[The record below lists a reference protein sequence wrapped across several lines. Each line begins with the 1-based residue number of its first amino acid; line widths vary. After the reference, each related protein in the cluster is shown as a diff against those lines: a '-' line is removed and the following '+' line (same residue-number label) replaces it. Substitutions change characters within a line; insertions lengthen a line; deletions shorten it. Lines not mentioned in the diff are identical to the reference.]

1 MPRPPIHPGEHLRI
15 DLETAGVSQRRL
27 AAAIQVPPNRISEI
41 IQGRRS
47 ITADTA
53 LRLARV
59 IGTTPQYWLNLQ
71 ANYDLRKALQDEG
84 DAIERSVTP
93 IPELSV
99 A

>member
-15 DLETAGVSQRRL
+15 DLEAAGVSQRRL
-27 AAAIQVPPNRISEI
+27 AAAIHVPHNRISEI

-71 ANYDLRKALQDEG
+71 TNYDLRKALQDEG
-84 DAIERSVTP
+84 DAIEKSVAP

>member
-15 DLETAGVSQRRL
+15 DLEAAGVSQRRL
-27 AAAIQVPPNRISEI
+27 ASAINVPANRISEI

-53 LRLARV
+53 LRLARA

-84 DAIERSVTP
+84 DIIEKSVTR